1 MSFKSMIVLLDN
13 SEDSS
18 AQLDVACSL
27 AEDQGAHLNA
37 LALSL
42 QIYPAVAGLDAGAAA
57 IDVGQIEEAR
67 QRAQSAAAAAKE
79 TIEAR
84 GLPGDVRWSSREL
97 SGLRDVAAVQGRFAE
112 LTIAG
117 QPVEGQYQSLREWA
131 LDGALLSSGRPVGSI
146 RTSVYGA

>member
-57 IDVGQIEEAR
+57 IDVGQIEEN
-67 QRAQSAAAAAKE
+67 QRY
-79 TIEAR
+79 R
-84 GLPGDVRWSSREL
+84 DL
-97 SGLRDVAAVQGRFAE
+97 STPEIFLR
-112 LTIAG
+112 
-117 QPVEGQYQSLREWA
+117 
-131 LDGALLSSGRPVGSI
+131 
-146 RTSVYGA
+146 